1 MRIAIAAFQIE
12 SVSFLPQVADIE
24 DFERVALR
32 GASILEKMRGTNS
45 AVGGFI
51 DVLEREQAHIVPLVD
66 ASLGALGPA
75 SERAVQRYCDEIVD
89 GLRAHDGLDGVLLF
103 LHGASW
109 SQGHEDPER
118 YIIGRVREAI
128 GPQLPLVIAFDYHG
142 NIDADT
148 LRGVT
153 AAFAYQKS
161 PHTDMAQTGIRA
173 ARCLVA
179 TVRGEIQ
186 PVWTIRRPHVVVPS
200 IFSATSLSPL
210 ADILALARARE
221 AASNT
226 WLDVSEMAGFAYAD
240 AHNTGYTVIAV
251 ADGDHALAART
262 ADDLA
267 AALHRHRAAL
277 YRPLKVWSIEEALAH
292 ACGRPPSGKP
302 RILLEHADRMN
313 DSTHVL
319 AALLAR
325 GEENVAVP
333 FLWDPQA
340 ARLACAA
347 GAGATIAVALGGH
360 SSDKAGPRLQ
370 VTARVR
376 QLGPAR
382 AHYTGP
388 VFHGVEFEIGPSA
401 LLEIDGI
408 LVSVT
413 SFPAFGID
421 DAPFRMFGLRPE
433 DFRLVVLRSKTHF
446 RSFYEPIADEI
457 LVVDTPDYG
466 AADLTQFDYRRLN
479 TAMNW
484 PFSQDAPRS

>member
-1 MRIAIAAFQIE
+1 MRVAIAAFQIE
-12 SVSFLPQVADIE
+12 SVSFLPQVADVD

-32 GASILEKMRGTNS
+32 GASMLEKMRGTNS

-75 SERAVQRYCDEIVD
+75 SDQAVEHYCDEIVA
-89 GLRAHDGLDGVLLF
+89 GLRAHHDLDGVLLF

-109 SQGHEDPER
+109 SPRHEDPER
-118 YIIGRVREAI
+118 YIIDRVREAI
-128 GPQLPLVIAFDYHG
+128 GPRLPLVIAFDYHG
-142 NIDADT
+142 NIDAET

-161 PHTDMAQTGIRA
+161 PHTDMAQTGMRA
-173 ARCLVA
+173 AHCLVA

-186 PVWTIRRPHVVVPS
+186 PVWAIHRPNVVVPS
-200 IFSATSLSPL
+200 IFSATSLAPL

-221 AASNT
+221 TASET
-226 WLDVSEMAGFAYAD
+226 WLDVSVMAGFAYAD
-240 AHNTGYTVIAV
+240 AHNTGFSVIAV
-251 ADGDHALAART
+251 ADGDRALAEQT
-262 ADDLA
+262 AADLCA
-267 AALHRHRAAL
+267 TLHHHRAAL
-277 YRPLKVWSIEEALAH
+277 YRPLKVWSIEAALDH
-292 ACGRPPSGKP
+292 ACGRPHAGKP
-302 RILLEHADRMN
+302 CVLLEHADRMN

-325 GEENVAVP
+325 GEKNVAVP

-340 ARLACAA
+340 ARLACEA
-347 GAGATIAVALGGH
+347 GAGATITVALGGH

-370 VTARVR
+370 VAARVR
-376 QLGPAR
+376 QLGPTRAR
-382 AHYTGP
+382 YTGP
-388 VFHGVEFEIGPSA
+388 VFHGIEFEIGPTA

-413 SFPAFGID
+413 SFAAFGID

-433 DFRLVVLRSKTHF
+433 DFRIVVLRSKTHF

-479 TAMNW
+479 TASNW
-484 PFSQDAPRS
+484 PFSRDARPT